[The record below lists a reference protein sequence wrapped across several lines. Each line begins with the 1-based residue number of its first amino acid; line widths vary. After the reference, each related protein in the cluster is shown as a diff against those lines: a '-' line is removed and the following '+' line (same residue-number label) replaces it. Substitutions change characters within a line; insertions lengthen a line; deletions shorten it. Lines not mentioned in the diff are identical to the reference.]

1 MPIKYD
7 AIISGLGPAG
17 SATAYELA
25 SKGLKV
31 LAIDKAKFPRYK
43 TCGGSVS
50 KKVDKILKFDFS
62 DVVEDVTN
70 GAVFSYKSKRHLFVQ
85 HDSPIASMVMR
96 DRFDNLLLDM
106 AKKAGADVIDNTK
119 IIGVK
124 EDAHDVAVETD
135 NGHFQARVLLA
146 ADGASSFIAREFFDI
161 DSKACS
167 VTIESEVTAPSER
180 LEQLTGK
187 IITDFGQIPYG
198 YAWIFPKKGCF
209 SVGISGVNSKLSKGI
224 KEYFAEF
231 VGRQDML
238 KGLEIK
244 NQRGWTIPE
253 FYGNKK
259 RISNK
264 RILLIGD
271 AAHLADPFIG
281 EGIYYAIR
289 SGQIA
294 ADAVING
301 IYNDD
306 FRAYEADVEREIYP
320 ELAAAQKLADMVY
333 LHPKAW
339 YSMLESEPLLIK
351 RYYDVVIGKS
361 NYKEF
366 VREIMENSRIKLL
379 FMAIKGWLKG
389 GLSNYKFKIG
399 N

>member
-17 SATAYELA
+17 SAAAYELA

-62 DVVEDVTN
+62 DVVEDTTN
-70 GAVFSYKSKRHLFVQ
+70 GAVFSYKSKRYLFVQ
-85 HDSPIASMVMR
+85 HDSPIVSMVMR
-96 DRFDNLLLDM
+96 DRFDNLLVNM
-106 AKKAGADVIDNTK
+106 ARKAGADIIDNTK
-119 IIGVK
+119 IMGVK
-124 EDAHDVAVETD
+124 DDVKNIAVETD
-135 NGHFQARVLLA
+135 KGYFQARVLIA
-146 ADGASSFIAREFFDI
+146 ADGASSSIAREFFDI

-167 VTIESEVTAPSER
+167 VTIESEVTAPKER
-180 LEQLTGK
+180 LEQIKGRLM
-187 IITDFGQIPYG
+187 IDFGHIPYG
-198 YAWIFPKKGCF
+198 YAWIFPKKDCF
-209 SVGISGVNSKLSKGI
+209 SVGIAGVHSKLSKGI

-231 VGRQDML
+231 VRRQDIL

-264 RILLIGD
+264 RILLVGD

-301 IYNDD
+301 IYDDD
-306 FRAYEADVEREIYP
+306 FRAYEADIEREIYP

-339 YSMLESEPLLIK
+339 YSMLESNPFLIK
-351 RYYDVVIGKS
+351 KYYDVVIGKS

-366 VREIMENSRIKLL
+366 VREIMDNSRFKLL

-389 GLSNYKFKIG
+389 SLSNCKLKIG